1 MKFSLAVNMERMS
14 PDLDMRDVA
23 RHTLEMVQLAERGG
37 FEIAW
42 AAEHHA
48 IEMTIAPNPFHMLTW
63 WGQNTSSIRLGAAC
77 IVAAYWHPIRAAGEA
92 ALCDLLT
99 NGRLEFGIGCGA
111 YQREFDRMA
120 NGLRAQDSVP
130 HMIEMLPLIK
140 SLWQGDAQHSGKNWT
155 FPVATACPK
164 PLQKPY
170 PPIWAAV
177 RNPISFD
184 WAVANELNVLTWAL
198 TRDFSEVETYMQRFE
213 DSLAKAPNVKR
224 PRFATMRH
232 TGVCEKASDF
242 DTYISYFKKAA
253 GQFENLFRGEG
264 KVENGFPDQINLADL
279 EHRAEYDSAMLHRNL
294 MIDTPDTIIAKLR
307 KYEALGVD
315 NFIYYAS
322 YGLPHDLQ
330 KKSLKLFVEEVMP
343 AFATSKIAAKVTV

>member
-14 PDLDMRDVA
+14 PNLDMRDVA
-23 RHTLEMVQLAERGG
+23 RHTLEMVQLAEQGG

-77 IVAAYWHPIRAAGEA
+77 IVAAYWHPIQAAGEA

-140 SLWQGDAQHSGKNWT
+140 SLWQGDVQHSGKN
-155 FPVATACPK
+155 
-164 PLQKPY
+164 
-170 PPIWAAV
+170 
-177 RNPISFD
+177 
-184 WAVANELNVLTWAL
+184 
-198 TRDFSEVETYMQRFE
+198 
-213 DSLAKAPNVKR
+213 
-224 PRFATMRH
+224 
-232 TGVCEKASDF
+232 
-242 DTYISYFKKAA
+242 
-253 GQFENLFRGEG
+253 
-264 KVENGFPDQINLADL
+264 
-279 EHRAEYDSAMLHRNL
+279 
-294 MIDTPDTIIAKLR
+294 
-307 KYEALGVD
+307 
-315 NFIYYAS
+315 
-322 YGLPHDLQ
+322 
-330 KKSLKLFVEEVMP
+330 
-343 AFATSKIAAKVTV
+343 